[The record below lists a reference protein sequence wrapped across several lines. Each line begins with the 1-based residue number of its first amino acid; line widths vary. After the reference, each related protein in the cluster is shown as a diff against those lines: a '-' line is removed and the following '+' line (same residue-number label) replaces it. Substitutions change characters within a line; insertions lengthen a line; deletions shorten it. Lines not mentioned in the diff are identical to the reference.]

1 MPRMQF
7 IINKSLR
14 IVGNKKYKYKIVR
27 KEFYRKVPNEK
38 NTPKYTDNIKQ
49 NLPYNLLTRI

>member
-1 MPRMQF
+1 MQF